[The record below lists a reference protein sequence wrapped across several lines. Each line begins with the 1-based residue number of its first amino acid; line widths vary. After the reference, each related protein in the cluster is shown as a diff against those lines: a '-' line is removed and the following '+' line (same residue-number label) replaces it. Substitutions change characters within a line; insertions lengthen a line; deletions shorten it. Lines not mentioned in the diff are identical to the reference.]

1 MAEQTTSQTQQIK
14 DNFRKAVSDHA
25 ERVESVFTEM
35 AKLEEKGLEQA
46 AAQLDEAARL
56 TKVSLA
62 YGSELA
68 AQWRKLWVDAA
79 RRTAE
84 MVSGPGA
91 RLNGARRA
99 HPEGRPLARRV
110 RRALPLPP
118 ACRREA
124 GGAACPSSSSPR

>member
-1 MAEQTTSQTQQIK
+1 MADSTTSQTQQIK
-14 DNFRKAVSDHA
+14 DTFQKAANDHA
-25 ERVESVFTEM
+25 QRVESVFAEM

-84 MVSGPGA
+84 MVGGPGA
-91 RLNGARRA
+91 I
-99 HPEGRPLARRV
+99 
-110 RRALPLPP
+110 
-118 ACRREA
+118 
-124 GGAACPSSSSPR
+124 

>member
-1 MAEQTTSQTQQIK
+1 MAEQPTSQTQQIK
-14 DNFRKAVSDHA
+14 DTFRKAVSDHA
-25 ERVESVFTEM
+25 ERVDGVFAEM

-46 AAQLDEAARL
+46 AAQLDEVARL

-62 YGSELA
+62 YASELT

-91 RLNGARRA
+91 
-99 HPEGRPLARRV
+99 V
-110 RRALPLPP
+110 
-118 ACRREA
+118 
-124 GGAACPSSSSPR
+124 

>member
-1 MAEQTTSQTQQIK
+1 MSEQATSQTQQIR
-14 DNFRKAVSDHA
+14 DTFRKAASDHA
-25 ERVESVFTEM
+25 ERVEGVFAEV

-46 AAQLDEAARL
+46 AAQLDEATRL

-62 YGSELA
+62 YASELG

-91 RLNGARRA
+91 
-99 HPEGRPLARRV
+99 V
-110 RRALPLPP
+110 
-118 ACRREA
+118 
-124 GGAACPSSSSPR
+124 

>member
-14 DNFRKAVSDHA
+14 DTFRKAVSDHA
-25 ERVESVFTEM
+25 ERVESVFTEL

-46 AAQLDEAARL
+46 AAQLDETARL

-62 YGSELA
+62 YASELS

-79 RRTAE
+79 KRTAE

-91 RLNGARRA
+91 
-99 HPEGRPLARRV
+99 V
-110 RRALPLPP
+110 
-118 ACRREA
+118 
-124 GGAACPSSSSPR
+124 

>member
-14 DNFRKAVSDHA
+14 DNLRKAVNDHA

-35 AKLEEKGLEQA
+35 AKLEEKGLEQV

-91 RLNGARRA
+91 
-99 HPEGRPLARRV
+99 V
-110 RRALPLPP
+110 
-118 ACRREA
+118 
-124 GGAACPSSSSPR
+124 

>member
-1 MAEQTTSQTQQIK
+1 MADSTISHAQQIK
-14 DNFRKAVSDHA
+14 DNFKKAVSDHA
-25 ERVESVFTEM
+25 ERVESVFAEM

-84 MVSGPGA
+84 MVSGPG
-91 RLNGARRA
+91 
-99 HPEGRPLARRV
+99 V
-110 RRALPLPP
+110 V
-118 ACRREA
+118 
-124 GGAACPSSSSPR
+124 

>member
-14 DNFRKAVSDHA
+14 DNFRKAVNDHA
-25 ERVESVFTEM
+25 ERVDSVFTEI

-46 AAQLDEAARL
+46 AVQLDEAARL

-62 YGSELA
+62 YAIELT

-79 RRTAE
+79 KRTAE

-91 RLNGARRA
+91 
-99 HPEGRPLARRV
+99 V
-110 RRALPLPP
+110 
-118 ACRREA
+118 
-124 GGAACPSSSSPR
+124 